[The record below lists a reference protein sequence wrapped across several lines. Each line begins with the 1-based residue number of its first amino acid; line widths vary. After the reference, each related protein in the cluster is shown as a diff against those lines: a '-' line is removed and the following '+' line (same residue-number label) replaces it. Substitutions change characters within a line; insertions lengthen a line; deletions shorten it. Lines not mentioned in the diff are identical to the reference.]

1 MMKNFLIGFVFL
13 CSTLTFG
20 QITQD
25 LGDFN
30 ALKISDRIELK
41 LIPSEKNYMEIS
53 GEKAEDV
60 KLITKNNQLVI
71 RMDVSQFLK
80 GEDVVVLLYYKN
92 LKEIIADRGA
102 MISAEEVIKNPR
114 IKIVASKGS
123 DVRLQIE
130 TENLE
135 VRVNTGAEVYLS
147 GHADQQE
154 VISNSGGN
162 YDGEELKTQHT
173 KVTVNAGGQADI
185 FATKNVEAKT
195 RAGGSIHIWGG
206 AEVDQ
211 KKIAG
216 GNIKIHK

>member
-1 MMKNFLIGFVFL
+1 MKNIFLVLAFL
-13 CSTLTFG
+13 YSTFSFS
-20 QITQD
+20 QITKD

-30 ALKISDRIELK
+30 RLKVSDRIELK
-41 LIPSEKNYMEIS
+41 LFPSDKNYVEIS
-53 GEKAEDV
+53 GDKAADV
-60 KLITKNNQLVI
+60 KLITKNNQLII
-71 RMDVSQFLK
+71 RMDVAQFLK

-92 LKEIIADRGA
+92 LQEIIADRGA
-102 MISAEEVIKNPR
+102 SVRTEEVIHNNIFK
-114 IKIVASKGS
+114 VEAGKGS
-123 DVRLQIE
+123 GIALRLE
-130 TENLE
+130 VENLE
-135 VRVNTGAEVYLS
+135 VKVNSGAEVYLN
-147 GHADQQE
+147 GRAVRQE

-162 YDGEELKTQHT
+162 YDGEELETQYT

-216 GNIKIHK
+216 GNIKIH